1 MDLNNLVKAAIFTA
15 TAIAL
20 GFIFMLIPNVEFIS
34 VTVFLS
40 GLTLGSGFGA
50 MIGGTSM
57 FIYSAFNPLGSG
69 LIFLPLL
76 FGQVVAMSLIGIF
89 GALTSKILL
98 NVSFKIS
105 IPIAGTIGFIS
116 AICYDGLMTISYP
129 ISAGYNWEET
139 ITYAISGLI
148 FTAMHVVSNTLIFSI
163 VVPGYLHR
171 MSQ

>member
-40 GLTLGSGFGA
+40 GL
-50 MIGGTSM
+50 
-57 FIYSAFNPLGSG
+57 
-69 LIFLPLL
+69 IFLPLL
-76 FGQVVAMSLIGIF
+76 FGQVIAMSLIGIF

-105 IPIAGTIGFIS
+105 IPIAGTFGFIS

-171 MSQ
+171 ISQ